1 MISLTYLL
9 TYIFIS
15 FYFSRQTISIPENV
29 TFYCPKAICLVSSQ
43 PFYRPMRSF
52 LGQIYS
58 MSLSSLPCPLEF
70 YIASLIGKVPMPTP
84 GGRPFQFIQDVGL
97 LANSARSLPVIE
109 FQLPH
114 REYYSFLDLDFS
126 APLRCMSI
134 ANLLIVFAL
143 MLREARI
150 VFVADSNNMLAETM
164 ETLRHLLFPLTWSS
178 TYVSRLPHSLPGL
191 FEALGGFLIG
201 VNIKEISCVDTQSEW
216 QAINEITDDPDFAWL
231 DQLAVGTH
239 LVDLTSNRIFCVE
252 RDGILPMPLTD
263 KTALI
268 SAMPS
273 VSFKRIQE
281 QLTKVCA
288 IQGLGPQKSGFEIF
302 DNAFEYQALDD
313 TQDFPTLGFR
323 DMFLMLMVDVLGDY
337 PRFISP
343 PSSDFSVDTF
353 RTFTEC
359 FAVEEY
365 VRSAEPNVRPLLSA
379 LVETQMFGYF
389 IQQRIEGTDPKLLF
403 FERASSFLRET
414 GVCSVPGKKST
425 AKTGILIA
433 PIYESLEADMQ
444 LRYHSSLTNMEL
456 EHSLIR
462 KNSYQLVGV
471 AADTAFNP
479 SSRKKNS
486 GNRQFVPTS
495 LNLKEGDFIAFYL
508 ALRQQQEEDIARR
521 NPSTRM
527 AAQRRRSELSIM
539 NVDDLHLHD
548 KLAGPILIPG
558 QLSIELPDEII
569 ELMNEYGEAHVQL
582 DSCDGTNVCSIS
594 YPRGWPSLHPEL
606 FEAFRSP
613 ADARLKEIL
622 NLRKAEYKAV
632 RFLLCICVC
641 ICMLI

>member
-1 MISLTYLL
+1 
-9 TYIFIS
+9 
-15 FYFSRQTISIPENV
+15 
-29 TFYCPKAICLVSSQ
+29 
-43 PFYRPMRSF
+43 
-52 LGQIYS
+52 

-70 YIASLIGKVPMPTP
+70 YIASLIAKVPMPTP
-84 GGRPFQFIQDVGL
+84 DGRPFQFIQDVGL

-150 VFVADSNNMLAETM
+150 VFVASSNNMLAETM
-164 ETLRHLLFPLTWSS
+164 ETLRHLLFPLVWSS
-178 TYVSRLPHSLPGL
+178 TYVSRLPHSLTGL

-201 VNIKEISCVDTQSEW
+201 INIKESRCVDTQSEW
-216 QAINEITDDPDFAWL
+216 RPINEITHDDNNPDFDWL
-231 DQLAVGTH
+231 DQLAVGTY
-239 LVDLTSNRIFCVE
+239 LIDLTSNRIFCVE
-252 RDGILPMPLTD
+252 RDGILPMPLSD

-281 QLTKVCA
+281 QLTKVCSM
-288 IQGLGPQKSGFEIF
+288 QGIGPQKTGFEIF

-313 TQDFPTLGFR
+313 AQDFPTLGFR
-323 DMFLMLMVDVLGDY
+323 DMFLMLMVDILGDY
-337 PRFISP
+337 PRFISL

-353 RTFTEC
+353 RTFHEC
-359 FAVEEY
+359 FSVEEY
-365 VRSAEPNVRPLLSA
+365 VKSAEPNVRPLLSA

-389 IQQRIEGTDPKLLF
+389 IQQRIEGTDSKLLF
-403 FERASSFLRET
+403 FERASLFLRET
-414 GVCSVPGKKST
+414 GVCSVPGRKSLT
-425 AKTGILIA
+425 AKAGILIA

-456 EHSLIR
+456 EHSTIR
-462 KNSYQLVGV
+462 KSSHQLVGI
-471 AADTAFNP
+471 AADSAFNP
-479 SSRKKNS
+479 SCRRKNS
-486 GNRQFVPTS
+486 GNRQFTPTS

-508 ALRQQQEEDIARR
+508 ALRQQQEEDMAKR
-521 NPSTRM
+521 NPSTKM

-539 NVDDLHLHD
+539 NVDDLHLHN

-558 QLSIELPDEII
+558 QLSIELPEEII

-582 DSCDGTNVCSIS
+582 DNYEGTNVCSIS
-594 YPRGWPSLHPEL
+594 YPRGWPLLHPEL

-613 ADARLKEIL
+613 ADARLKDIL

-632 RFLLCICVC
+632 S
-641 ICMLI
+641 